1 MNGKESL
8 TSDLKAAVFT
18 MAMANGDE
26 STFDQ
31 LLAVREGGR
40 ERWEGGREGVCVC
53 VREGVCVCAYVN
65 E

>member
-40 ERWEGGREGVCVC
+40 EGEVGGSEGGRECVCVC
-53 VREGVCVCAYVN
+53 ICE
-65 E
+65 

>member
-31 LLAVREGGR
+31 LLAVREGEVGGR
-40 ERWEGGREGVCVC
+40 EGGREG
-53 VREGVCVCAYVN
+53 GSVCAYVN